1 MGQRHVALYSMKAV
15 LLNTDQGFQFQYS
28 IFLAMPEIISSEIL
42 LKFFRD
48 FNIKFDFLKLLDL
61 D

>member
-1 MGQRHVALYSMKAV
+1 
-15 LLNTDQGFQFQYS
+15 
-28 IFLAMPEIISSEIL
+28 MPEIISSEIL